1 MEFPKY
7 VPPMC
12 NFSDTDIRT
21 KLTYP
26 EDYPDYEAIY
36 AEAMKEIDR
45 LDVEI
50 MQLKYDL
57 TNTKELAND

>member
-1 MEFPKY
+1 
-7 VPPMC
+7 V
-12 NFSDTDIRT
+12 DIRT

-26 EDYPDYEAIY
+26 EDYPDYYNVY

-50 MQLKYDL
+50 KTLKEGNDYDF
-57 TNTKELAND
+57 